1 MFGGRKTYRRKGR
14 KACRRKG
21 RTTRGRGRGCRG
33 GQGDPQPRNLVG
45 EIDIHDPRLDDPNWV
60 YFN

>member
-33 GQGDPQPRNLVG
+33 GQDADVQDSLQKGHTLTPWDWTGPPDG
-45 EIDIHDPRLDDPNWV
+45 
-60 YFN
+60 

>member
-1 MFGGRKTYRRKGR
+1 MFGGR

>member
-1 MFGGRKTYRRKGR
+1 MFGGR

-33 GQGDPQPRNLVG
+33 GQDADVQDSLQKGHTLTPWDWTGPPDG
-45 EIDIHDPRLDDPNWV
+45 
-60 YFN
+60 